1 MAIIAKRELWF
12 YAGVDDRR
20 GPLMKVEGLAEGQA
34 DKREQEL
41 MVISEAIAAHTDPA
55 LDADVHRAA
64 EHMLLVLDYCEQ
76 SLPNFADMGLFL
88 YYVCIENLGETMRGW
103 APYHFLLMLEALHA
117 ARRRAADRG
126 LADGSRHQESL

>member
-1 MAIIAKRELWF
+1 
-12 YAGVDDRR
+12 
-20 GPLMKVEGLAEGQA
+20 MKVEGLVAEGLA
-34 DKREQEL
+34 GNREHEL

-55 LDADVHRAA
+55 LDADVPKAA
-64 EHMLLVLDYCEQ
+64 EAMLLVLDYCEQ

-88 YYVCIENLGETMRGW
+88 YDVCIENLGETMRGW